1 MSGTN
6 SRCANKR
13 TFSSNYKKHNPS
25 VMTMSKTESKNLSTA
40 GVVNSTMSRKTF
52 LRLTLGTA
60 AVAAFAPLTGCS
72 NNGRKLKFSSVN
84 EALEETAL
92 IEVNLSS
99 VQMQQPWSL
108 YKVLTHMAQ
117 SVEYSMT
124 GYPQMESSA
133 LMAAARVVFFNVFKP
148 QGYMS
153 HDLGAPV
160 PGAPEIADDGPL
172 EDAFLR
178 YRNACSDFQNFTGAL
193 MPHFSYGDL
202 SYEDWELAHAF
213 HAADHYSSMT
223 YEVV

>member
-1 MSGTN
+1 MN
-6 SRCANKR
+6 
-13 TFSSNYKKHNPS
+13 
-25 VMTMSKTESKNLSTA
+25 KTELNTVDAQERAPTS
-40 GVVNSTMSRKTF
+40 MSRKTF
-52 LRLTLGTA
+52 LRLSLGTA
-60 AVAAFAPLTGCS
+60 AAVAFAPLTGCS
-72 NNGRKLKFSSVN
+72 KPGRKLRFKTVN
-84 EALEETAL
+84 DALVETAL
-92 IEVNLSS
+92 IEANLSS

-108 YKVLTHMAQ
+108 YKVLEHMAQ
-117 SVEYSMT
+117 SMEYSMT

-193 MPHFSYGDL
+193 MPHFSYGELD
-202 SYEDWELAHAF
+202 YANWEIAHAF
-213 HAADHYSSMT
+213 HAADHYSSLT
-223 YEVV
+223 YQTV